1 MDLDNISEEELK
13 MLMEL
18 GVIPEE
24 QALLQDQMNEA
35 LQLRSR
41 AGPEG
46 REAGRVYTA
55 ANPLEHIGEFMQ
67 KRNAGKE
74 LEGLRTQQ
82 GGLLDKQA
90 EQRAKFY
97 QMLRGQRPGATPPA
111 STKFGPQPY
120 TEGDVI

>member
-1 MDLDNISEEELK
+1 MELNDISEEELQ
-13 MLMEL
+13 MLMSL

-24 QALLQDQMNEA
+24 QGLLQDQINEA
-35 LQLRSR
+35 MRIRSA

-46 REAGRVYTA
+46 RNAGRTFVA
-55 ANPLEHIGEFMQ
+55 ANPLEHIGDFMQ

-74 LEGLRTQQ
+74 LDTLREQQ

-97 QMLRGQRPGATPPA
+97 QMLRGQSPGAMP
-111 STKFGPQPY
+111 SKKFGPQPY
-120 TEGDVI
+120 KEGDVI